1 VFAIGRGVGV
11 TEVLHGQA
19 EIAVV
24 TLFALLTQLGD
35 VWFLFALGGG
45 LYVGGSGVPR
55 SAVDRRRGLF
65 VFALVVTYVVVVS
78 TLKPVFGFPRPPGAS
93 EAPAVGRLPPIL
105 AAMFENITTASS
117 SGFPSGHALGSTMVW
132 GGLALVLDGVR
143 DRVRIGLAAVVVA
156 VVATSRL
163 VLGVHYLVDVIAG
176 VGLGL
181 AILAACYWLAD
192 GATAPGRVLVVAMV
206 VGTVGLF
213 VDGHPESAA
222 VVGAA
227 VGAWLVWYA
236 VADAI
241 PTLASTRREVIVGTA
256 VLVVLGGLGG
266 VLYVFGP
273 SVPVA
278 FVGATVAGGGVVA
291 APLLGERLA

>member
-1 VFAIGRGVGV
+1 MFPIGRGVGV

-35 VWFLFALGGG
+35 VWFLFVLGGG
-45 LYVGGSGVPR
+45 LYVGGSAIPR
-55 SAVDRRRGLF
+55 SAVDRPRGLF
-65 VFALVVTYVVVVS
+65 VFALVVTYVVVVG
-78 TLKPVFGFPRPPGAS
+78 TLKPMFGFPRPPGAS
-93 EAPAVGRLPPIL
+93 EAPAVGWLPPIL
-105 AAMFENITTASS
+105 AAVFENITTASS

-143 DRVRIGLAAVVVA
+143 DRVRIGLAAVVVT

-192 GATAPGRVLVVAMV
+192 GGTAPGRVLVVGVV
-206 VGTVGLF
+206 VGIVGLF

-222 VVGAA
+222 AVGAA

-241 PTLASTRREVIVGTA
+241 PTLASTRREVIVGSV
-256 VLVVLGGLGG
+256 VLVVVGGLGG

-278 FVGATVAGGGVVA
+278 FVGAVVAGGGIVA
-291 APLLGERLA
+291 APLVGERVA